1 MGKNKNLQDPS
12 QEAEKELRDI
22 VRNEKTSIEV
32 RGTKF
37 NIGGI
42 YNDTLDW
49 ITDILT
55 YEKDDKR
62 ITAKCAAAAWLNGYF
77 RLRLFWWAVWRWFYY
92 VKQYTD
98 TELQP
103 IIAECKKKADS
114 DQFMYYLNI
123 ISLTDVKTTAMTR
136 TMKEAKPIL
145 PELRGAL
152 AGAAQS
158 ARKAASSSRT

>member
-1 MGKNKNLQDPS
+1 MAKSKILQDPS
-12 QEAEKELRDI
+12 AEAQKEQRDI
-22 VRNEKTSIEV
+22 VRNEKTAIEV
-32 RGTKF
+32 RGTTF
-37 NIGGI
+37 RIGGI

-98 TELQP
+98 SELQP

-114 DQFMYYLNI
+114 EQFMYLLNI
-123 ISLTDVKTTAMTR
+123 MSLTDLKTTSMTR
-136 TMKEAKPIL
+136 TMKEAQPIL

-152 AGAAQS
+152 HGAAQS
-158 ARKAASSSRT
+158 AHKAV

>member
-12 QEAEKELRDI
+12 AEAQKEQRDI
-22 VRNEKTSIEV
+22 VRNEKDVVEV

-37 NIGGI
+37 RIGGI

-62 ITAKCAAAAWLNGYF
+62 ITAKCAAAVWLNGFF
-77 RLRLFWWAVWRWFYY
+77 RLRLFWWAVWRWMYY

-114 DQFMYYLNI
+114 DQLMYYLNI
-123 ISLTDVKTTAMTR
+123 MSLTDVKTTAMTR
-136 TMKEAKPIL
+136 TMKEAQPIL

-152 AGAAQS
+152 HGAAQS
-158 ARKAASSSRT
+158 ARKVGVSSPT